1 MDRERVGRD
10 QTEVCLVE
18 RDVYDLAR
26 RFLARQERALKGL
39 EAAVRKRDFAR
50 VRSMGHDLKGSGGA
64 YGLDA
69 LSRLGTQLEVAADA
83 ADVDGI
89 GRLLQ
94 QLEERLSRVE
104 LRVTSDPPESTTRG
118 SAATTPGT

>member
-1 MDRERVGRD
+1 MDGAQLGRGQMD
-10 QTEVCLVE
+10 VCLVE
-18 RDVYDLAR
+18 RDVYDLAK

-39 EAAVRKRDFAR
+39 QAAVRTRDFAR

-69 LSRLGTQLEVAADA
+69 LSKLGTQLEVAADA
-83 ADVDGI
+83 GDVDDI

-104 LRVTSDPPESTTRG
+104 LRVMADSPESTTQVPR
-118 SAATTPGT
+118 P